1 MKFVEKMIA
10 NRMNVAFLLLLLLM
24 ASAGVFAA
32 SNNLLLLVAPV
43 IVAVIMIWWLVY
55 SSTEKEKLIHKG
67 EVPESHADL
76 TEDLEDFFK
85 PKSKPKQ
92 IFAAY
97 GLTIGILILVIALAF
112 AFAPELLEKLF
123 SSKIPILALFLF
135 IFAMSYLVVKK
146 KMK

>member
-24 ASAGVFAA
+24 VSAGVFAA
-32 SNNLLLLVAPV
+32 SNNLILLIGPVVVAG
-43 IVAVIMIWWLVY
+43 IMIWWLAY
-55 SSTEKEKLIHKG
+55 SSTAKEKLINKG
-67 EVPESHADL
+67 LVPKNQTDF

-97 GLTIGILILVIALAF
+97 GLTIGIVIIVIALGF
-112 AFAPELLEKLF
+112 VFAPELLEKLF
-123 SSKIPILALFLF
+123 SSRIPILALFLF
-135 IFAMSYLVVKK
+135 IFAMSYLVVKNK
-146 KMK
+146 LK